1 LEMAE
6 ASGFWRIAPDERDI
20 LRATTLGTGE
30 MMRHAVV
37 ASGATRIVLGLGGS
51 ATNDG
56 GAGMAAALGGRFL
69 DAAGHSLAPSPGS
82 LAGALASVDLAD
94 RLTLPPV
101 TVACDVTSPLLGPLG
116 ATRVFGPQKGADA
129 ATIPVLESALE
140 ALVRTTHGESHA
152 SQPGAGAAGGLG
164 FGLLHFAG
172 AELVPGFE
180 LIASL
185 TGLEGLI
192 AAADLVVTGEGSLD
206 AQSLA
211 GKGPVGIARLARQ
224 HAKPVWAFCGIADD
238 AARNCGLF
246 DHIGELATTGLP
258 LETLLAQAAALL
270 EDLVAQT
277 TRGGSRRGI
286 SDRPC
291 P

>member
-1 LEMAE
+1 M
-6 ASGFWRIAPDERDI
+6 
-20 LRATTLGTGE
+20 
-30 MMRHAVV
+30 
-37 ASGATRIVLGLGGS
+37 
-51 ATNDG
+51 
-56 GAGMAAALGGRFL
+56 
-69 DAAGHSLAPSPGS
+69 
-82 LAGALASVDLAD
+82 
-94 RLTLPPV
+94 
-101 TVACDVTSPLLGPLG
+101 
-116 ATRVFGPQKGADA
+116 
-129 ATIPVLESALE
+129 
-140 ALVRTTHGESHA
+140 
-152 SQPGAGAAGGLG
+152 G

-224 HAKPVWAFCGIADD
+224 HAKPVWAFCGNADD